1 MENLEI
7 LVHSLGPS
15 YDLKK
20 RVFLKKH
27 VSSSYDHENEVICVP
42 QECKLNHVF
51 SCFSKKRILFSSYDT
66 AGKLCFFFE
75 LLLFILPRGRQRDDG
90 TVQQRNTKYKFNTVL
105 HLPRDRQWCCHR
117 RRVTIHCITVLI
129 VIK

>member
-51 SCFSKKRILFSSYDT
+51 FSCFLENRILFSSYDRP
-66 AGKLCFFFE
+66 ANSVFFNANG
-75 LLLFILPRGRQRDDG
+75 LKRQLFYPTDLIRG
-90 TVQQRNTKYKFNTVL
+90 
-105 HLPRDRQWCCHR
+105 P
-117 RRVTIHCITVLI
+117 
-129 VIK
+129 